1 MKFWKIIKKTIKYFI
16 LIVLCFLTALYIEH
30 FFSTDLPRPSGQFH
44 VGVTSL
50 RVNGKLP
57 TNELPREA
65 FCWIWYPSDQDSGIK
80 SKYLP
85 QDWLE
90 AVNDRKSF
98 ISNFFIRDLAKVQ
111 TNSFQ
116 SPTISHKNLKY
127 PVIIF
132 RGGLSTLAPEYSSL
146 CENWA
151 SHGYIV
157 IGIDAPKLSR
167 VYLMADGEVVERSD
181 ENNPELYPETVEN
194 FDKMIPRMADE
205 WANLATISINYM
217 DSLSQISTSEQIYKK
232 MDFENISMIGHSLG
246 GTAALQFSIQDNR
259 CKFAVNID
267 GLYTKSIAKKGLNK
281 NTLLII
287 ADHSDESETSEPLD
301 KEIRSNLRSLI
312 KNTPD
317 SLISIENLNNA
328 NHFNFSDG
336 AVTKSH
342 LLMAVL
348 RLFGIIKMNPIEQL
362 QITGKLTI
370 DFLESK
376 SNVTK

>member
-1 MKFWKIIKKTIKYFI
+1 MKFWKFIKKTIKYFI
-16 LIVLCFLTALYIEH
+16 LIILCYLTALYIEH
-30 FFSTDLPRPSGQFH
+30 FFSTDLPEPSGQFH
-44 VGVTSL
+44 VGVTSI

-57 TNELPREA
+57 TDELHREA

-85 QDWLE
+85 QDWLK

-98 ISNFFIRDLAKVQ
+98 IANFFIRDLAKVQ
-111 TNSFQ
+111 TNCFQ
-116 SPTISHKNLKY
+116 SPPISPKKPKY

-167 VYLMADGEVVERSD
+167 VFIMADGEVIERSD

-205 WANLATISINYM
+205 WANLATISLNYI
-217 DSLSQISTSEQIYKK
+217 DSLSQISTSQQIYKK
-232 MDFENISMIGHSLG
+232 MDFENIGMIGHSLG

-259 CKFAVNID
+259 CKFAINID
-267 GLYTKSIAKKGLNK
+267 GLFTKSIAKKGLNK

-287 ADHSDESETSEPLD
+287 ADHSDEGEASDPLN
-301 KEIRSNLRSLI
+301 KEIRDNLRSLI

-342 LLMAVL
+342 LLMSVL

-362 QITGKLTI
+362 QITGKLTV